1 MQKSAKFEIL
11 IYIMFISGFL
21 LWQDLDLSWEFFRLN
36 QFIHVFISITIIFF
50 LSLYL
55 YSHIQE
61 HKNTIIKRKK
71 TYKKRKQVFLGI
83 LIMLTLIILL
93 VSGTYLFLWGN
104 RGGDTYGII
113 SNFLHF
119 YLSFFFVYLIIYH
132 SYYLGRNGLK
142 KDKNKIKQ
150 VINKEEKNLC

>member
-1 MQKSAKFEIL
+1 
-11 IYIMFISGFL
+11 
-21 LWQDLDLSWEFFRLN
+21 
-36 QFIHVFISITIIFF
+36 
-50 LSLYL
+50 
-55 YSHIQE
+55 
-61 HKNTIIKRKK
+61 
-71 TYKKRKQVFLGI
+71 
-83 LIMLTLIILL
+83 MLTLIILL